1 MISMNPNMAS
11 AINSLQSTSQPAPVA
26 QQPTEMQNSTSS
38 SASSTVSLSSGQPQ
52 NMVDYTNLNNQQTVR
67 NSTQVEQTD
76 INANQ
81 STSGTTYASSL
92 QNTSSYYL
100 MPQSEPS
107 SNSSGNPTEN
117 MANQNANLASE

>member
-11 AINSLQSTSQPAPVA
+11 AINSLQSASQATPVA
-26 QQPTEMQNSTSS
+26 QQPTEAQNLTSS
-38 SASSTVSLSSGQPQ
+38 SSGSTVTLSSGQPQ

-67 NSTQVEQTD
+67 NATQVEQTD
-76 INANQ
+76 VNANQ

-107 SNSSGNPTEN
+107 ANASGNPTESL
-117 MANQNANLASE
+117 ANRNANLASE